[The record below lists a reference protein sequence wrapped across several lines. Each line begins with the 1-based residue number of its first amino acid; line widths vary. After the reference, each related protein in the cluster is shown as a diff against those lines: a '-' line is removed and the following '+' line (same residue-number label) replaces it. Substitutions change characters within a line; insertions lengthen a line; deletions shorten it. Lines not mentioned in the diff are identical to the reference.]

1 MHLTLF
7 ADVVRIPILS
17 VESLRE
23 EALSQRDLEPETY
36 IMAIATFT
44 STSHAGASR
53 SSSKGFMH
61 RAFSS
66 LVTARERQAR
76 RYVNGY
82 LLSLDDAT
90 LAAYGYD
97 RAELERQGSATSAF

>member
-1 MHLTLF
+1 MKDHTAAPIPMTEEQKFFFDLRGWILLPSVLT
-7 ADVVRIPILS
+7 
-17 VESLRE
+17 E
-23 EALSQRDLEPETY
+23 EEIEETKALCY
-36 IMAIATFT
+36 
-44 STSHAGASR
+44 AGASR